1 MKNLVAQKW
10 IDECGTLFPIDGNTV
25 LYPTPGSGI
34 FELYQGKGQDKRIGL
49 KKLSEKFEF
58 NHKIYDVGCD
68 NLFDIIQKTWES
80 DKFVEENKNLGVIF
94 TGYKGTGKSVS
105 AKLLCNRLDI
115 PVIII
120 PDNEI
125 EGMVSFIQQLD
136 FECIVLID
144 EAEKTFK
151 RGESDE
157 VLLKLI
163 DGVYNRSR
171 KLYILTTNTL
181 NVNENLLG
189 RPGRIRYIKQFG
201 NLSEKAINEYLDDN
215 LKIPE
220 ERENILQKIDLLE
233 ISTIDILGSI
243 VDEVNI
249 HEKLSEDTC
258 LNIPLAKYVFDIM
271 KFPVETE
278 EDVTRIKE
286 ILRPGRANF
295 PEWLGKDCE
304 MEDKDSDTKTN
315 EDYCS
320 NILDG
325 WKTRM
330 TSQFSSLWKNQELS
344 IGTILEDPDEDGF
357 ILVKDIYGDGETLV
371 KIIRQKGNPSL
382 YRGGLMF

>member
-1 MKNLVAQKW
+1 MEKLVAQKW
-10 IDECGTLFPIDGNTV
+10 INEYGILFPIDGNTV
-25 LYPTPGSGI
+25 LYPTPGPGI
-34 FELYQGKGQDKRIGL
+34 FELYQGEGQDKRVGL
-49 KKLSEKFEF
+49 KRLSEKFEF
-58 NHKIYDVGCD
+58 NRKIYDVGCD
-68 NLFDIIQKTWES
+68 DLFETIRKTWES
-80 DKFVEENKNLGVIF
+80 DKFVDENKNLGVIF
-94 TGYKGTGKSVS
+94 TGIRGTGKTWA
-105 AKLLCNRLDI
+105 AKLLCNKLDI

-120 PDNEI
+120 PNNDI
-125 EGMVSFIQQLD
+125 DGMVSFIQQLN

-151 RGESDE
+151 KGEDDE

-163 DGVYNRSR
+163 DGAYNRSR

-181 NVNENLLG
+181 NINENLLG

-201 NLSEKAINEYLDDN
+201 NLTEKAITEYLDDN
-215 LKIPE
+215 LKVPG

-249 HEKLSEDTC
+249 HGGLPEDTC
-258 LNIPLAKYVFDIM
+258 LNIPLAKYIFEVI

-278 EDVTRIKE
+278 EDVAKIKG

-295 PEWLGKDCE
+295 AEWLGKDCE
-304 MEDKDSDTKTN
+304 IENKSSETKTN
-315 EDYCS
+315 LDYCE
-320 NILDG
+320 NELDG

-344 IGTILEDPDEDGF
+344 IGTILEDIDEDGF

-371 KIIRQKGNPSL
+371 KIIRQKGSPSL
-382 YRGGLMF
+382 YRGGLVF

>member
-25 LYPTPGSGI
+25 LYPSSGI
-34 FELYQGKGQDKRIGL
+34 FELYQGKGQDKRVGL

-94 TGYKGTGKSVS
+94 TGYKGTGKSVG

-189 RPGRIRYIKQFG
+189 RPGRIRIYQTIRKFVRKSNKRIFG
-201 NLSEKAINEYLDDN
+201 
-215 LKIPE
+215 
-220 ERENILQKIDLLE
+220 R
-233 ISTIDILGSI
+233 
-243 VDEVNI
+243 
-249 HEKLSEDTC
+249 
-258 LNIPLAKYVFDIM
+258 
-271 KFPVETE
+271 
-278 EDVTRIKE
+278 
-286 ILRPGRANF
+286 
-295 PEWLGKDCE
+295 
-304 MEDKDSDTKTN
+304 
-315 EDYCS
+315 
-320 NILDG
+320 
-325 WKTRM
+325 
-330 TSQFSSLWKNQELS
+330 
-344 IGTILEDPDEDGF
+344 
-357 ILVKDIYGDGETLV
+357 
-371 KIIRQKGNPSL
+371 
-382 YRGGLMF
+382 